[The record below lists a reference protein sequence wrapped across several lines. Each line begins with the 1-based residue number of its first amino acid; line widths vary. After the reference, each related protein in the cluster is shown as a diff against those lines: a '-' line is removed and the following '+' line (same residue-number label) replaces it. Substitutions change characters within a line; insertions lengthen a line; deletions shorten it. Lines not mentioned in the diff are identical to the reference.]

1 MREGIGRGE
10 GRIMMRK
17 RFGNGKGRNMMKEG

>member
-1 MREGIGRGE
+1 MREGIGKGE
-10 GRIMMRK
+10 WRIMMRK